1 MAVRRVVGL
10 VSALALAVLVAG
22 VLRDRPPPGF
32 HSVPVDLAG
41 GVPATLYYTDPPG
54 TSPDDLPTIFAPP
67 PPGEFQAGV
76 VVAHGFAADR
86 HTMEALSRSLAL
98 AGYTVISLDMS
109 GHGMNRNPFVAT
121 RPDALVR
128 DIRAGVQFLRQDT
141 WIDAD
146 RIVVLGHSMGAGAA
160 MAYDTRENDVGG
172 LVLLSGGSVQPGT
185 KRPRN
190 TLFLYA
196 ENDLPIIRPL
206 VARLAPALAGTDTV
220 EDRRTYGDFAS
231 GTAVRTAEIMGAA
244 HGSILAAP
252 DAFAEVIGWLDA
264 VTGFAGRGS
273 PPALV
278 PNTLGSPVLWVAFL
292 LVLPGVG
299 LLLARLAPEPAAPTP
314 SARWVDKALLPVA
327 LLLPLPFVAVD
338 RAGLLAGM
346 SLADANVTHLA
357 LAGVLLAAALLV
369 FGRVH
374 IRPFRLL
381 SALVIAVAGTVVTCS
396 LYGPVSTYFHG
407 TGLTPEKMLL
417 TALTAVCLAPLALC
431 LQWLLFRPQWWRG
444 VLLRLLG
451 RFVVILAVGAGL
463 GLGSFQFSGVIA
475 IFVLLGS
482 LAMVEPVLAGF
493 YARSRNL
500 VIPAAFDAIV
510 TGWLFAQY
518 LPTTF

>member
-1 MAVRRVVGL
+1 MTVRRVVGL
-10 VSALALAVLVAG
+10 VSVVALAVLVAG
-22 VLRDRPPPGF
+22 VLRDRPPAGF

-41 GVPATLYYTDPPG
+41 GVPGTLYYTDPPG
-54 TSPDDLPTIFAPP
+54 ASPDDLPTIFAPP
-67 PPGEFQAGV
+67 PPGVFRAGV

-109 GHGMNRNPFVAT
+109 GHGLNRHPFEAT

-128 DIRAGVQFLRQDT
+128 DIRAGVEFLRHDT
-141 WIDAD
+141 WIDAA

-206 VARLAPALAGTDTV
+206 VERLAPALAGKDAV
-220 EDRRTYGDFAS
+220 EDRRTYGDMAA

-252 DAFAEVIGWLDA
+252 DAFAEVISWLDA
-264 VTGFAGRGS
+264 VTGFAARDDA
-273 PPALV
+273 PALV
-278 PNTLGSPVLWVAFL
+278 PNTLGAPLLWIAFL
-292 LVLPGVG
+292 VVLPGIG
-299 LLLARLAPEPAAPTP
+299 LLLGRLAPEPAAAPP
-314 SARWVDKALLPVA
+314 ARWADLVPLPVA
-327 LLLPLPFVAVD
+327 LFLPLAFVAAD
-338 RAGLLAGM
+338 RPGILAGM

-357 LAGVLLAAALLV
+357 LAGLVLAAALLA
-369 FGRVH
+369 FGRVQV
-374 IRPFRLL
+374 RPFGSL
-381 SALVIAVAGTVVTCS
+381 SALALAVAGTVVTVS

-407 TGLTPEKMLL
+407 TGLTPEKTLL
-417 TALTAVCLAPLALC
+417 TVWTAVCLAPLALC
-431 LQWLLFRPQWWRG
+431 LQWLLCRPQWWRG
-444 VLLRLLG
+444 VLLRIAG
-451 RFVVILAVGAGL
+451 RLVVILAVGAGL
-463 GLGSFQFSGVIA
+463 SLGAFQFSGVIA

-482 LAMVEPVLAGF
+482 LALVEPVLAGF
-493 YARSRNL
+493 YASSRNL
-500 VIPAAFDAIV
+500 VTAAAFDAII

-518 LPTTF
+518 LPATF